1 MLPPLTGFKI
11 QTVDAGIIAAWGATD
26 IDDPRSALHERHE
39 IGVHDHDGWFS
50 VDTGKLTTA
59 PLFAQQLVDLVGE

>member
-1 MLPPLTGFKI
+1 MLPALAGFKI
-11 QTVDAGIIAAWGATD
+11 QTVDAGIIAAWGTTD

-59 PLFAQQLVDLVGE
+59 PLFAQQLVDLVEE